1 MQFLYTP
8 PSGLFEKSMKLGA
21 KNLRHCMYSTY
32 SMYSAFT
39 VHMYIVQCTYV
50 QINIQINVGTHQ
62 RGELQIKKSA
72 LRKNAKLRHH

>member
-1 MQFLYTP
+1 MQFLYTL

-39 VHMYIVQCTYV
+39 VHMYIVQCTVHSEKEMYAL
-50 QINIQINVGTHQ
+50 IS
-62 RGELQIKKSA
+62 GENFK
-72 LRKNAKLRHH
+72 

>member
-1 MQFLYTP
+1 MQFLYTL

-39 VHMYIVQCTYV
+39 VHMYIVLYSTFG
-50 QINIQINVGTHQ
+50 QINVCTHQ

-72 LRKNAKLRHH
+72 LRKNAKLRHL